1 MNLIQQPILIATT
14 PADNSV
20 GMGIMLVMFATIFAG
35 MALRSL
41 SKRAR
46 GQWLTFGR
54 SHRPIATRELSD
66 ETGNSKGCPSMGC
79 PSVGRPSMGCPS
91 MGCPSN

>member
-1 MNLIQQPILIATT
+1 MNLIEQPILIAAT

-20 GMGIMLVMFATIFAG
+20 GMGIMLVMFAMIFAG

-54 SHRPIATRELSD
+54 SHRPIAARELSE
-66 ETGNSKGCPSMGC
+66 ETGNSMDCPSA
-79 PSVGRPSMGCPS
+79 GCPS